1 MVQTTIAVREIHCES
16 CERIIATVLSTLPGV
31 HRVTPSAATNDVRVT
46 YDETQM
52 DDADLRAKLIEV
64 GYDPVD

>member
-16 CERIIATVLSTLPGV
+16 CERTIATVLSTLPGV
-31 HRVTPSAATNDVRVT
+31 HRVTPSAATNDVRVS
-46 YDETQM
+46 YDETKLS
-52 DDADLRAKLIEV
+52 DTDLRAKLTEV